1 MKERSKNSFHFNTIR
16 TAKFKNKYFNNINKS
31 SKKPIF
37 QIKDKRISVYEKKK
51 KLDLSSLSKSSINNS
66 NNREFEYLHFYK
78 LYANKILK
86 NKYNCSKIIKSQIYR
101 KYEII
106 SIYNINQINYLI
118 KKKKSRIYCRLK
130 EISIFYKKEEYLI
143 NVFKQRESKIIL
155 KYLLFFVYDKD
166 KMTFDER
173 ITQKT
178 KKDKIE
184 SNYEKIIPSINKRY
198 MLMQNNKDSFI
209 GDNNKNK
216 QKLYKK
222 YKFVTDLSPY
232 DIRNSIPNLY
242 PININI
248 LKDIKEYL
256 RKKLY
261 QKLFKKKYYYKN
273 IYGNYD
279 TNKFNKSSK
288 EDKTSKSR
296 TIVNKSFSKYFFKK
310 KNNIFS
316 NHNNDKRIK
325 NDADIYDVEK
335 LIKSIKGK
343 DNKYKKK
350 SLLNK
355 KVIFDEMTSSQ
366 PKKKLIFNYINNN
379 NRDKS
384 TEKNRL
390 SQDSTTLTLRKRG
403 NNKSVNLKTK
413 SLFRRDKSSKNKY
426 PKKEVNIFYKKLF
439 RNSSKNYLGNSISLK
454 NEVNKKNVRYT
465 VDNIH
470 LRKIL
475 VNNNKSNN
483 ESILSESFK
492 KFVNNEKDLKCKY
505 MKLKDF
511 LKYDDETKYSF
522 TKKSVKIFKPTKS
535 FEYHNELYIFA
546 KNNNENIWENGED
559 LSAQIKAK
567 EIKEAVMYKLNKMN
581 NKNVNRLKKSYSL
594 KKMIY
599 CGDIYNDISV

>member
-1 MKERSKNSFHFNTIR
+1 M
-16 TAKFKNKYFNNINKS
+16 
-31 SKKPIF
+31 
-37 QIKDKRISVYEKKK
+37 
-51 KLDLSSLSKSSINNS
+51 
-66 NNREFEYLHFYK
+66 
-78 LYANKILK
+78 
-86 NKYNCSKIIKSQIYR
+86 
-101 KYEII
+101 
-106 SIYNINQINYLI
+106 
-118 KKKKSRIYCRLK
+118 
-130 EISIFYKKEEYLI
+130 
-143 NVFKQRESKIIL
+143 
-155 KYLLFFVYDKD
+155 
-166 KMTFDER
+166 
-173 ITQKT
+173 
-178 KKDKIE
+178 
-184 SNYEKIIPSINKRY
+184 
-198 MLMQNNKDSFI
+198 
-209 GDNNKNK
+209 
-216 QKLYKK
+216 
-222 YKFVTDLSPY
+222 
-232 DIRNSIPNLY
+232 
-242 PININI
+242 
-248 LKDIKEYL
+248 
-256 RKKLY
+256 
-261 QKLFKKKYYYKN
+261 FKKKYYYKN

-288 EDKTSKSR
+288 EDKTNKSR
-296 TIVNKSFSKYFFKK
+296 TSVNKSLSQYFFKK
-310 KNNIFS
+310 ENNS
-316 NHNNDKRIK
+316 LSHNNNKRIK
-325 NDADIYDVEK
+325 KDKDIYDVEK
-335 LIKSIKGK
+335 LIKSFIGK
-343 DNKYKKK
+343 DNKYKMK
-350 SLLNK
+350 SNINK
-355 KVIFDEMTSSQ
+355 KNFFKMTSSQ
-366 PKKKLIFNYINNN
+366 TIKKEIYFNYSDNIN

-384 TEKNRL
+384 TENNQL
-390 SQDSTTLTLRKRG
+390 SQDSTALTLRNRD

-439 RNSSKNYLGNSISLK
+439 QNSSKNYLGNSISLK

-581 NKNVNRLKKSYSL
+581 NKSLNRLKKSYSL